1 MTTYNIPPRLA
12 NAVLSTVYYKLL
24 KSKIMYK
31 SISEKPKEGQLVICR
46 CPEWNDEG
54 FQTAKYEDGEFQ
66 FSGQPNNMFNDLV
79 ISWSPLDNEGEQII
93 SKYKAKHDK
102 WETLAKKIAECYG
115 YIDEDSGEWVDNED
129 SDLCQIGEI
138 SARAFGWL

>member
-1 MTTYNIPPRLA
+1 
-12 NAVLSTVYYKLL
+12 
-24 KSKIMYK
+24 MYK
-31 SISEKPKEGQLVICR
+31 SISEKPNEGQLVICH

-54 FQTAKYEDGEFQ
+54 FQIARYEDGEFQ

-79 ISWSPLDNEGEQII
+79 ISWSPLDNEGEQIF

-115 YIDEDSGEWVDNED
+115 YVDEDSGEWVDNED

-138 SARAFGWL
+138 SASAFGWL